1 MVHLAVAAGLNAAG
15 RDVVDVGLATTPT
28 VQLAVEH
35 LKAAGGV
42 ILTASHNPAEW
53 NALKFLSP
61 QGEFLGSEEGRAVR
75 ARWEAER
82 ELWVSFDRLGSERV
96 ENAALGW
103 HLDLVLALK
112 EIDVPAIRK
121 RALHVAVDGCA
132 SVGGVAVPALLEAM
146 GARVSRLDCE
156 PNGNFTRVLEP
167 LAEHLGALAEPSSKP
182 APTSGHGRRARAHCG
197 ARRLCL
203 VGAPGGARSRR
214 CS

>member
-1 MVHLAVAAGLNAAG
+1 M
-15 RDVVDVGLATTPT
+15 
-28 VQLAVEH
+28 
-35 LKAAGGV
+35 
-42 ILTASHNPAEW
+42 
-53 NALKFLSP
+53 
-61 QGEFLGSEEGRAVR
+61 R

-167 LAEHLGALAEPSSKP
+167 LAEHLGAL
-182 APTSGHGRRARAHCG
+182 GRTVVETG
-197 ARRLCL
+197 ADFGMVGALALSAAL
-203 VGAPGGARSRR
+203 VGFALLAHLRGGARSRR